1 MIRLTIG
8 PEKMGPQFTHYER
21 YYFKEEQVV
30 RPDGFAEFLSRQ
42 GHHIVKTES
51 CFWYDARPGFYF
63 YFPYHKLI
71 TPCAEELRG
80 ILWGRRCFGA
90 RYFTSMDHVGKE
102 SFSIVCSDKNYDI
115 TSVDAHYARRQ
126 TRRGLE
132 NFSIRQIDFKEL
144 AKIGISLNNDTL
156 TRQGRDP
163 NTHEEKRWQIY
174 CSAADGLEGFE
185 AWGAFS
191 GDDLASF
198 IVTFQMEDH
207 FTILHHSS
215 ATKYLPSYP
224 NNALVFYVTKLKLAL
239 PEVDTVSYG
248 PQSLDAPESLE
259 IFKFRM
265 GFQKRP
271 MKQTIVFNPLVKP
284 FINSFSYKAIQGLS
298 TFRPKS
304 DVFRK
309 LEGIV
314 RLYREAT

>member
-1 MIRLTIG
+1 MAI
-8 PEKMGPQFTHYER
+8 MGPQATRYER
-21 YYFKEEQVV
+21 YYFKEKQVV
-30 RPDGFAEFLSRQ
+30 NSDGFAEFLSRQ
-42 GHHIVKTES
+42 GHRIVKTES

-71 TPCAEELRG
+71 TPSAEELKQ
-80 ILWGRRCFGA
+80 ILWGRRCIGA
-90 RYFTSMDHVGKE
+90 RYFTPMDHVGKE
-102 SFSIVCSDKNYDI
+102 SFTIVCSDKNYDI
-115 TSVDAHYARRQ
+115 TSVDAHHARRQ

-132 NFSIRQIDFKEL
+132 NFNIRQIEFKDL

-156 TRQGRDP
+156 IRQGRDP
-163 NTHEEKRWQIY
+163 STYEEKKWQIY

-191 GDDLASF
+191 GDHLASF
-198 IVTFQMEDH
+198 MVAFQMEDH

-215 ATKYLPSYP
+215 ATEFLPSYP

-271 MKQTIVFNPLVKP
+271 MKQTIVFNPLVRP
-284 FINSFSYKAIQGLS
+284 FINELSHKAIQGLS
-298 TFRPKS
+298 AFRPES
-304 DVFRK
+304 DVLRK
-309 LEGIV
+309 LDGII